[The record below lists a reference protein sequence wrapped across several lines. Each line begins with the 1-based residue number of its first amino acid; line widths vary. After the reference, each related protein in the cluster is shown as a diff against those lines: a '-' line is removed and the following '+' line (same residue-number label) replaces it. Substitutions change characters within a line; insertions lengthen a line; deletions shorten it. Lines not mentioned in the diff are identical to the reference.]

1 MPREIT
7 AERTAEVQLDWL
19 TELNPEN
26 ERASR
31 FRRDYSKV
39 TIPAGSSV
47 FMDERGPRFRMK
59 TPDGKITA
67 WKGFT
72 NLTVDPGQYWGIKW
86 RQPKQVYDPD
96 FGFSME
102 DGKLGILLENM
113 EGKESLFSEFVSMF
127 SDHDMCPGGFSVP
140 DGRYESNM
148 LVDFVVTWGGNGVQP
163 SLVPVPETL
172 AAQPDIPS
180 ETLVEFRAGA
190 EVNCRKAKQV
200 MKPRRELYL
209 AEVRSWNPQ
218 TGEVHEIRFSL
229 PGSPGEQFK
238 IDGDEFARLVAAS
251 DARVIE
257 ILQDRK
263 RLY

>member
-19 TELNPEN
+19 AEMNPPGD
-26 ERASR
+26 RASR

-59 TPDGKITA
+59 TPEGKIIA
-67 WKGFT
+67 WDGFT
-72 NLTVDPGQYWGIKW
+72 NLKVDPGQYWGVTW
-86 RQPKQVYDPD
+86 RDPKQVDNPD

-102 DGKLGILLENM
+102 DGKLGIMLENM
-113 EGKESLFSEFVSMF
+113 EGKEQLFSEFVAMF
-127 SDHDMCPGGFSVP
+127 NDKDICPDGFSVP

-148 LVDFVVTWGGNGVQP
+148 LVDFMVTWGGNGLPP

-172 AAQPDIPS
+172 AAQPDVPS
-180 ETLVEFRAGA
+180 ETLVQFRAGA
-190 EVNCRKAKQV
+190 EVNCRTAKQV
-200 MKPRRELYL
+200 VKPRPELYH

-229 PGSPGEQFK
+229 PGGAGEHFNV
-238 IDGDEFARLVAAS
+238 DGDEFVRLVAAR
-251 DARVIE
+251 DASVVE